1 MATVY
6 TIHVEPLKQEE
17 KKDIAITINITT
29 SQDIRDLSRG
39 LSYVKIE
46 GLEFDD
52 FKTDKIMKMQQD
64 TAESSYKVSK

>member
-64 TAESSYKVSK
+64 RGESSYKVSK

>member
-17 KKDIAITINITT
+17 KKDIAITINITM
-29 SQDIRDLSRG
+29 SQDIRDLCRG
-39 LSYVKIE
+39 LSDVKIE

-52 FKTDKIMKMQQD
+52 FQTDEIMKMQH
-64 TAESSYKVSK
+64 ESSYKVSK

>member
-29 SQDIRDLSRG
+29 SQDIRDLCRG
-39 LSYVKIE
+39 LSHMKIE
-46 GLEFDD
+46 GLEFND
-52 FKTDKIMKMQQD
+52 FKTDDIMKMQRD
-64 TAESSYKVSK
+64 HS

>member
-52 FKTDKIMKMQQD
+52 FHTDDIMKMQQ
-64 TAESSYKVSK
+64 ESSYKVSK